1 MEPIC
6 RLCMEASHLNQSM
19 TDETILTMVEDCVQ
33 IKVNP
38 EKDLLPVEICD
49 DCYYKIKDFSEF
61 KENCHSIQ
69 EMLRKEI
76 EQSRHQQ
83 AEVEVLDLLVDT
95 ISSTSQEEII
105 QEALL
110 LSDINFDDLLDD
122 VGDGNNNL
130 DIPLFEG
137 TIVEEQQP
145 VECPEVA
152 YEVTAETI
160 VPQQQQKEQEE
171 EVEEPVKKKPKRCYR
186 NEYIAA
192 LVECETCGKAVHKTL
207 IPGHMNMHKG
217 IKPFKCPRE
226 GCRAEF
232 HCKHKLKR
240 HIGYKHGD
248 GSSFLCDQ
256 CDKVLVSSLAL
267 YQHKF
272 TAHHQR
278 EHKCSECDR
287 RFGTAHGLERHMQTH
302 SPNSQKFRCPQC
314 PQTFAR
320 KTALEIHVRNH
331 EKNRPY
337 VCLECSCGYTHR
349 TLLTKH
355 IQMKHPQYSAQVV
368 LQRIDTNELPS
379 LANAC

>member
-1 MEPIC
+1 MSYSNFMFQFKMFFFC
-6 RLCMEASHLNQSM
+6 FKQ
-19 TDETILTMVEDCVQ
+19 
-33 IKVNP
+33 VNP

-95 ISSTSQEEII
+95 ITSTSQEQII

-137 TIVEEQQP
+137 TVVEEQQP

-152 YEVTAETI
+152 YEVIAETI
-160 VPQQQQKEQEE
+160 APQQQQKKKEE

-217 IKPFKCPRE
+217 TKLDAACNVQL
-226 GCRAEF
+226 F
-232 HCKHKLKR
+232 HC
-240 HIGYKHGD
+240 
-248 GSSFLCDQ
+248 
-256 CDKVLVSSLAL
+256 
-267 YQHKF
+267 F
-272 TAHHQR
+272 T
-278 EHKCSECDR
+278 
-287 RFGTAHGLERHMQTH
+287 F
-302 SPNSQKFRCPQC
+302 
-314 PQTFAR
+314 
-320 KTALEIHVRNH
+320 
-331 EKNRPY
+331 
-337 VCLECSCGYTHR
+337 
-349 TLLTKH
+349 
-355 IQMKHPQYSAQVV
+355 SAQVSN
-368 LQRIDTNELPS
+368 RSSARGRAAGRSFTASTN
-379 LANAC
+379 